1 MKGIVVQRAIVSIW
15 VMLLCLTTVSASVA
29 QGIKLPQNISPP
41 RETRAGQ
48 DVTGAR
54 DHPLLKRYPG
64 SSVVRYEKQKSGSYT
79 LPTGPVV
86 KWDYTKE
93 LPDFAAKKLDLEV
106 R

>member
-15 VMLLCLTTVSASVA
+15 AMLLSPDDSFRVVA

-41 RETRAGQ
+41 REIRAGQ

-86 KWDYTKE
+86 KWDYTKR
-93 LPDFAAKKLDLEV
+93 AARFRCKET
-106 R
+106 RS